1 MEDLYIAPE
10 RDKPEI
16 DFKFSQHRLMLRGES
31 FPENAVAFYAPV
43 VSALMNY
50 LGATREQEIVVD
62 FELRYFNSSSTKIL
76 LNVFRMLDQAS
87 SNDNQVHINWRH
99 DPDDDTVLEFGNDI
113 AADFITLNYQAVPV
127 PA

>member
-1 MEDLYIAPE
+1 MDDLYIAPE
-10 RDKPEI
+10 RDKPEV
-16 DFKFSQHRLMLRGES
+16 DFKFSRHYLSLRGES

-50 LGATREQEIVVD
+50 LAATRDQEITVE

-87 SNDNQVHINWRH
+87 SNDNKVRVNWRH

-113 AADFITLNYQAVPV
+113 ATDFITLDYQAVPV
-127 PA
+127 TA

>member
-1 MEDLYIAPE
+1 MDDLYIAPE

-16 DFKFSQHRLMLRGES
+16 DFKFSQHYLLLRGES
-31 FPENAVAFYAPV
+31 FPENAVAFYSPV

-50 LGATREQEIVVD
+50 LAATRDQDILVE

-87 SNDNQVHINWRH
+87 SNDNRVQVNWRH
-99 DPDDDTVLEFGNDI
+99 DPDDDTVLEFGDDI
-113 AADFITLNYQAVPV
+113 ANDFLTLNYQAV
-127 PA
+127 AISA

>member
-1 MEDLYIAPE
+1 ML
-10 RDKPEI
+10 
-16 DFKFSQHRLMLRGES
+16 LRGES
-31 FPENAVAFYAPV
+31 FPENAVAFYSPV

-50 LGATREQEIVVD
+50 LAETRDQDILIE

-87 SNDNQVHINWRH
+87 SNDNRVQVNLRH

-113 AADFITLNYQAVPV
+113 ANCLLYTSRCV
-127 PA
+127 